1 MLKRQTHFFSMLIT
15 NLHGAVRRGRKNII
29 TQYSTQRGGTG
40 VDVSPKQICCFLA
53 MSSGSPAEQRGCL
66 RPVMFWVQASRWST
80 YDTVLC
86 SLLMYSGK
94 ECSSREKKPSAG
106 PCPITL
112 IHLSCV
118 ASIFHIPLPFMCK
131 STAVDKHLVSTMI
144 YWPLITTSET
154 WKVSECSSS
163 LIISGLWRC

>member
-1 MLKRQTHFFSMLIT
+1 MLIT
-15 NLHGAVRRGRKNII
+15 NLNGAERRGRKNII
-29 TQYSTQRGGTG
+29 THNSKLNTEGGTG
-40 VDVSPKQICCFLA
+40 VDASPKQICCFLA
-53 MSSGSPAEQRGCL
+53 MSPGGPAEQRGCL

-94 ECSSREKKPSAG
+94 ECCSREKEKRKKNSAG

-144 YWPLITTSET
+144 Y
-154 WKVSECSSS
+154 
-163 LIISGLWRC
+163 